1 MKLSAPRI
9 PALAPQQWDVAT
21 TQLLAPMLS
30 HGTDLNVFR
39 TLANHPD
46 LLRRWMVFTNH
57 VMFKSTLPQ
66 RVRELLI
73 LRIGFLCGSEYEW
86 GVHAVMA
93 RKSGMTDEDFR
104 AIQAGPGTVGIDESE
119 RMLLQATDEL
129 HNDNLITDATWQAL
143 SAHFD
148 IRQMMDIVF
157 TVGQYKLVSMMLNTF
172 GVQLDSG
179 LPGFQI

>member
-1 MKLSAPRI
+1 MRLSTPRI
-9 PALAPQQWDVAT
+9 PALPPQQWDAAT
-21 TQLLAPMLS
+21 TKLLAPMVARGS
-30 HGTDLNVFR
+30 DLNVFR

-73 LRIGFLCGSEYEW
+73 LRVGFLCGSEYEW
-86 GVHAVMA
+86 GVHAMMA
-93 RKSGMTDEDFR
+93 RQSGMSDEDLR
-104 AIQAGPGTVGIDESE
+104 AIQAGPGSTALNESE
-119 RMLLQATDEL
+119 RLLMQATDEL
-129 HNDNLITDATWQAL
+129 HNDNFVTEAAWQGL

-148 IRQMMDIVF
+148 TRQMMDIVF

-172 GVQLDSG
+172 GVQPDPG
-179 LPGFQI
+179 LPGFEL